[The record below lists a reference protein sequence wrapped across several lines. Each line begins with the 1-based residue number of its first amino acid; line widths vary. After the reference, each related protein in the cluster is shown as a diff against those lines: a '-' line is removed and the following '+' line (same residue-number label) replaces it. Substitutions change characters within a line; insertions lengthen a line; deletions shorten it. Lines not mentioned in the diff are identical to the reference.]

1 MVIASGSKGLKGK
14 KVFSIICISHKRKS
28 NSQRKPEEICFREK
42 LHGNRFWEKRAK
54 RKFFSIICISH
65 KGKSNS
71 QRKTEEIC
79 VG

>member
-42 LHGNRFWEKRAK
+42 LHGNRFWEKRVK
-54 RKFFSIICISH
+54 R
-65 KGKSNS
+65 
-71 QRKTEEIC
+71 
-79 VG
+79 